1 MVGPDAGPLT
11 DALRVLSIDD
21 DAEQRAIVT
30 RLLVRDGIPDV
41 TEAANAEAGLAAA
54 AELQPHL
61 ILLDLV
67 MPGRSGSDVLPE
79 LLEAAP
85 SALVVILSN
94 LPRRRVGPGLMQR
107 GAVGYV
113 EKFVPAPRLVHEILV
128 AAALT
133 DIARRHLL
141 ELPDEAV
148 APMLGRRF
156 ARALLAD
163 AELSIADDVALLVSE
178 LVSNAVIHASS
189 KPRLEVRIG
198 RSHVRVEVRDDSPE
212 HALPRV
218 PDVERPGGRGLLLI
232 ETLASRW
239 GTDRDGDGK
248 RVWFEIDRAAAAAAA
263 APGAES

>member
-1 MVGPDAGPLT
+1 MIHRSDAGPDADG
-11 DALRVLSIDD
+11 LRVLSIDD

-30 RLLVRDGIPDV
+30 RLLLLDGIPDV
-41 TEAANAEAGLAAA
+41 TEASNAEEGLAAA
-54 AELQPHL
+54 AELQPNL

-67 MPGRSGSDVLPE
+67 MPGRSGAEVLPE

-85 SALVVILSN
+85 AALVVILSN
-94 LPRRRVGPGLMQR
+94 LPRRRVASGLMQR

-133 DIARRHLL
+133 HIVRRHLL
-141 ELPDEAV
+141 ELPDEPV

-156 ARALLAD
+156 VRSLLAD

-189 KPRLEVRIG
+189 RPRLEVRIG
-198 RSHVRVEVRDDSPE
+198 PSHVRVEVRDDSPDA
-212 HALPRV
+212 ALPRT
-218 PDVERPGGRGLLLI
+218 PDLERPGGRGLLLI
-232 ETLASRW
+232 ETMASRW
-239 GTDRDGDGK
+239 GTEPDGDGK
-248 RVWFEIDRAAAAAAA
+248 RVWFEIDRDLRTVDL
-263 APGAES
+263 